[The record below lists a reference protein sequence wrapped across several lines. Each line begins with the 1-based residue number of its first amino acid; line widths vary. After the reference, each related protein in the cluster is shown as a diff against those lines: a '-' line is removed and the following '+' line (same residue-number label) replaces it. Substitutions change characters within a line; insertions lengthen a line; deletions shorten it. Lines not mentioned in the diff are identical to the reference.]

1 MILKELHLKNFR
13 GYEDA
18 TIKFNE
24 NLNVVIGKNDV
35 GKSTILDAM
44 DIFFNDQKIEPED
57 CNKYTAEK
65 IIEIS
70 AKFIVEQDESVIID
84 ATNPT
89 SLKDEYLLNKEGLFE
104 VRKIF
109 KASGKTINKGQTS
122 VHINAEQPGLLE
134 EPLITY
140 SLPDLKKLLKEYSR
154 LILKPED
161 VNKTKKADIRKAIY
175 NALVEKETSFT
186 EVSININNIQDEG
199 LKNWAKLKDN
209 LPLFNA
215 FQSDRA
221 NTDSDKEVQDPM
233 KAITKEVLASTE
245 IQQSLNRIRD
255 EVVNKV
261 EDIGKET
268 INKLGEFNNDIA
280 KELRTIPDLKSWDS
294 VFNFNLD
301 TDNEIPLNKRGS
313 GVRRLILLSYFRAQ
327 AEKSARA
334 QGDRNIIYAIEEPET
349 SQHPNYQKMIIESL
363 KTISEQSGNQVF
375 VTTHTPEIAQMVEGG
390 SLLLISKDELGYP
403 QMIDEEE
410 LKIRKV
416 VETLGILPT
425 IHSSVVICVEGP
437 FDISF
442 LKGINA
448 TIKEFQEII
457 DLKESD
463 ISIFAVGGGKLIQ
476 WINLDHFKHS
486 NTKEFHIYDGDK
498 PEYEKIVSE
507 MNTKDD
513 GRRTGVITNMYEMEN
528 YVPRKLIEDEFK
540 CDLSEYESSWAE
552 FDIPEYLKGKAF
564 TSIDDPKKREEK
576 IKHLIN
582 GKLSRKITTEMLVEH
597 GVFEEMKGW
606 FEEIAAIYNSTGQ
619 THSHSK

>member
-1 MILKELHLKNFR
+1 
-13 GYEDA
+13 
-18 TIKFNE
+18 
-24 NLNVVIGKNDV
+24 
-35 GKSTILDAM
+35 
-44 DIFFNDQKIEPED
+44 
-57 CNKYTAEK
+57 
-65 IIEIS
+65 
-70 AKFIVEQDESVIID
+70 
-84 ATNPT
+84 
-89 SLKDEYLLNKEGLFE
+89 
-104 VRKIF
+104 
-109 KASGKTINKGQTS
+109 
-122 VHINAEQPGLLE
+122 
-134 EPLITY
+134 
-140 SLPDLKKLLKEYSR
+140 
-154 LILKPED
+154 
-161 VNKTKKADIRKAIY
+161 
-175 NALVEKETSFT
+175 
-186 EVSININNIQDEG
+186 
-199 LKNWAKLKDN
+199 
-209 LPLFNA
+209 
-215 FQSDRA
+215 
-221 NTDSDKEVQDPM
+221 M

-410 LKIRKV
+410 LKDK
-416 VETLGILPT
+416 E
-425 IHSSVVICVEGP
+425 SSRDFRYITNNSFKNVVICVEGP

-486 NTKEFHIYDGDK
+486 NT
-498 PEYEKIVSE
+498 
-507 MNTKDD
+507 
-513 GRRTGVITNMYEMEN
+513 
-528 YVPRKLIEDEFK
+528 
-540 CDLSEYESSWAE
+540 
-552 FDIPEYLKGKAF
+552 
-564 TSIDDPKKREEK
+564 
-576 IKHLIN
+576 
-582 GKLSRKITTEMLVEH
+582 
-597 GVFEEMKGW
+597 
-606 FEEIAAIYNSTGQ
+606 
-619 THSHSK
+619 